1 MLVQKLVSGCGLS
14 GFAGEDSKVK
24 RPDLFFFSFPF
35 GFLLVEL
42 AKPLPSLIFL
52 YQAFDGT
59 IISIASFWGSDLPT
73 FMYLSCS
80 EMGST
85 YVYQAIQ
92 KVKGLGCYKQR

>member
-1 MLVQKLVSGCGLS
+1 M
-14 GFAGEDSKVK
+14 
-24 RPDLFFFSFPF
+24 
-35 GFLLVEL
+35 EL

-92 KVKGLGCYKQR
+92 KVKGLGCYKQRQEKQGEGCLSEAEMHQEM